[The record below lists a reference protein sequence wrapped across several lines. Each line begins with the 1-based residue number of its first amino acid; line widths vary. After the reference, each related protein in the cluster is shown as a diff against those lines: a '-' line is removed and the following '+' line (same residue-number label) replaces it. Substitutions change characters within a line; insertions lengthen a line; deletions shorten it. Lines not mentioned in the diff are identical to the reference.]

1 MKRHL
6 LSAALLLTALA
17 CYWAGYAGAGTIAF
31 AVGGV
36 FEAGFWYRILFG
48 PMADKEKE

>member
-17 CYWAGYAGAGTIAF
+17 CYWAGYTGAGTIAF
-31 AVGGV
+31 AVGGI
-36 FEAGFWYRILFG
+36 FEAGFWCRILFG
-48 PMADKEKE
+48 PAADHEKD